1 MGFLSHARCPV
12 ALNSIIQN
20 CMISVQSEHAFRKHL
35 RLSPLIFICRF
46 GSAHQNAVVLCCVL
60 LCGHPGLSVFSQK
73 YISVGRAFK
82 GKAYKF
88 CVLSADGLLKPTK
101 LCARWFECI
110 SHWIGGPSGLEL
122 EQPQHLGEVVFL
134 IVRLANIFPG
144 LREAAL
150 SILIYILMMV
160 PVPMKGNSAGHLPAV
175 AAPYP
180 HGREWHGTVWKSG

>member
-1 MGFLSHARCPV
+1 MPCRTQLHHTELHDFSAKRAR
-12 ALNSIIQN
+12 IQEAPEA
-20 CMISVQSEHAFRKHL
+20 QPPDLYLPF
-35 RLSPLIFICRF
+35 P
-46 GSAHQNAVVLCCVL
+46 
-60 LCGHPGLSVFSQK
+60 CGNPGLSVFSQK
-73 YISVGRAFK
+73 YLSVGRAFK

-150 SILIYILMMV
+150 SILIYL
-160 PVPMKGNSAGHLPAV
+160 ND
-175 AAPYP
+175 
-180 HGREWHGTVWKSG
+180 GTGTYER